1 MSLQL
6 KMTVFS
12 MIFVVLFIHSFP
24 QGQEERE
31 DYYQKWLDE
40 HVIYIIIAEERA
52 VFEML
57 TSAEEKENFIE
68 QFWRRRDT
76 DPRTA
81 YNEFKEEHYRRIAY
95 ANDHFKSGIDGWT
108 TDRGQIYI
116 THGPPTSIERH
127 PTGGTYDR
135 PVAEGGG
142 STTTFPYEVW
152 YYQYI
157 EGIGS
162 GIEIEFV
169 DPIGTGEYRIALRAT
184 EKDALLYVP
193 GAGNTLFE
201 EMGVET
207 RAGRIR
213 SSMAMRSLGLQGDSF
228 GDPTANPFEKLQR
241 YVDLTRPPAIEFTG
255 LKTIVESNIYYDSL
269 PFHFRYDVF
278 RYSTEKALCPI
289 TIEIANKQLGR
300 GRSNIQ
306 IYVEVEDLSR
316 RTVYEFEDV
325 IYAEVSETN
334 AQGKSLYQKMVP
346 IEPGRYKISVVVKDV
361 DRDKIGTLETLFL
374 VPSQEQGL
382 SSSTLILASQ
392 IQAAASGE
400 MPPDPFVTL
409 GGLKI
414 YPNVQGRLKVD
425 DPVGIYLEVYNI
437 QVDQASFTPEVDV
450 SYEIRRSPTGEILR
464 KGDITSHSIAFFA
477 DRIGIARV
485 WTDLKLPPGEYVLGL
500 HIKDLISQDTISPE
514 TVFVLEDSPERE

>member
-6 KMTVFS
+6 KMTVYS

-24 QGQEERE
+24 QAQEDRE

-68 QFWRRRDT
+68 EFWRRRDT

-108 TDRGQIYI
+108 TDRGQVYI
-116 THGPPTSIERH
+116 THGPPTSIDRH
-127 PTGGTYDR
+127 RTGGTYDR

-169 DPIGTGEYRIALRAT
+169 DPTGTGEYRVALRAT

-255 LKTIVESNIYYDSL
+255 LKTIVESNVYYDSL
-269 PFHFRYDVF
+269 PFHLRYDVF

-289 TIEIANKQLGR
+289 TIEIVNKQLGR

-306 IYVEVEDLSR
+306 IYVEVEDLSH

-334 AQGKSLYQKMVP
+334 AQGKSLYQKLVP

-361 DRDKIGTLETLFL
+361 DRDKIGTLETLLL

-392 IQAAASGE
+392 IQAAAYGE
-400 MPPDPFVTL
+400 MHPDPFVTL

-414 YPNVQGRLKVD
+414 YPNVQGRLKLD
-425 DPVGIYLEVYNI
+425 DPLGIYLEVYNI
-437 QVDQASFTPEVDV
+437 QVDQASSTFEVDV

-477 DRIGIARV
+477 DSIGIARV

-514 TVFVLEDSPERE
+514 TVFVVEDSPERE